1 MQGGTHMADDFQL
14 KSYQDDLDTE
24 GADPAMEDLT
34 ENPADELQ
42 IPQEEFAEE
51 IEKLNIEGDPES
63 GGEDVREDIEDRDQE
78 LNDTTSSAQ

>member
-1 MQGGTHMADDFQL
+1 MADDFQL

-24 GADPAMEDLT
+24 GTDPAMEDLT